1 MSGSKF
7 CCWWNQ
13 VLVESPWI
21 TKGYNPNVLRSRTI
35 SAKNGVEI
43 ITKSASCL
51 IVPKATVRIS
61 TFMPAE
67 ILEGMSFDCVVMF
80 RWARFRASRN
90 LCSDK
95 WFIAVIIV
103 FPVGEVSTA
112 CFVLAGMTIAD
123 GEPIWKQRTADW
135 FFLENWPVKSIK
147 LKSRMND

>member
-21 TKGYNPNVLRSRTI
+21 TKGYNPSVLRSRTI
-35 SAKNGVEI
+35 SAENGVENLPNLLHASSYP
-43 ITKSASCL
+43 KQPSGSAHLCQQKFWRECPL
-51 IVPKATVRIS
+51 IVVT
-61 TFMPAE
+61 
-67 ILEGMSFDCVVMF
+67 F
-80 RWARFRASRN
+80 RWARFRASRK
-90 LCSDK
+90 LYSGK

-103 FPVGEVSTA
+103 FPVGELSTA